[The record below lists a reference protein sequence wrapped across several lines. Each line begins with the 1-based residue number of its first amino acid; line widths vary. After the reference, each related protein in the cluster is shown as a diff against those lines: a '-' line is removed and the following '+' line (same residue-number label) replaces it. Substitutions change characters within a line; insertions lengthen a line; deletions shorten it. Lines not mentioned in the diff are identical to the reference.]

1 MMKVICIVG
10 PTGVGKTELS
20 LTLAEA
26 LETEIISCDSM
37 QIYRGMDIGTAKV
50 KPEETRGIKH
60 HMIDVVEPIE
70 LFSSWEYRN
79 QAGEIAERIAN
90 SGRIPLFVGGTGL
103 YANAILYDLQFMGE
117 RQPEI
122 RAKWQNFLDKNGKDA
137 LFKRLLQVDP
147 AQKDRIHPNNTRR
160 VLRALEIYEE
170 TGKPMSEQIS
180 GMRAPR
186 EDMDALIIGLTGDRE
201 TVYERIND
209 RVDRMMEEGLIEEAE
224 NLVHQYPDFA
234 STRAAQGIGYKE
246 TLRFLDGEITEQE
259 LRELI
264 AQNTRRYAKRQWTWF
279 GKDPRTHWVDIGTS
293 EMNEIINMVK
303 EWGSERT

>member
-1 MMKVICIVG
+1 MKVICIVG

-37 QIYRGMDIGTAKV
+37 QIYRGMDIGTAKI
-50 KPEETRGIKH
+50 KPQETRGIRH

-70 LFSSWEYRN
+70 DFSSWEYRN
-79 QAGEIAERIAN
+79 QAGKIAERIAH

-117 RQPEI
+117 RKPEI
-122 RAKWQNFLDKNGKDA
+122 REKWQNFLDEHGKEA
-137 LFKRLLQVDP
+137 LFERLLQVDP

-186 EDMDALIIGLTGDRE
+186 SDIDALIIGLTGERE
-201 TVYERIND
+201 KVYEKIDD
-209 RVDRMMEEGLIEEAE
+209 RVDRMMEEGLIEEVE
-224 NLVHQYPDFA
+224 YLVRRYPDFA

-246 TLRFLDGEITEQE
+246 TLKFFHGEITEQE

-279 GKDPRTHWVDIGTS
+279 GKDPRTHWVDLETTDMD
-293 EMNEIINMVK
+293 EMMHMVK
-303 EWGSERT
+303 EWGSERE

>member
-1 MMKVICIVG
+1 MMKIICVVG

-20 LTLAEA
+20 LDLAQM

-37 QIYRGMDIGTAKV
+37 QIYRGMNIGTAKIT
-50 KPEETRGIKH
+50 PGETRGIKH
-60 HMIDVVEPIE
+60 HMIDVVDPTE

-79 QAGEIAERIAN
+79 QAGEIGERIAH

-117 RQPEI
+117 RKPEI
-122 RAKWQNFLDKNGKDA
+122 RAKWENYLAEHGKEA
-137 LFKRLLQVDP
+137 LFERLLQVDP

-170 TGKPMSEQIS
+170 TGKPMSDQIS

-186 EDMDALIIGLTGDRE
+186 EDIDALIIGLTGDRE
-201 TVYERIND
+201 TIYQKIND
-209 RVDRMMEEGLIEEAE
+209 RVDRMMEEGLIEEVE
-224 NLVHQYPDFA
+224 HLVRQYPDFA

-246 TLRFLDGEITEQE
+246 TLRFLHGEINKQE

-264 AQNTRRYAKRQWTWF
+264 AQNTRHYAKRQWTWF
-279 GKDPRTHWVDIGTS
+279 GKDPRTHWVEFGTT
-293 EMNEIINMVK
+293 NRDEIMHMLK
-303 EWGSERT
+303 EWGSKRT

>member
-37 QIYRGMDIGTAKV
+37 QIYRGMDIGTAKI
-50 KPEETRGIKH
+50 KPEEMRGITH
-60 HMIDVVEPIE
+60 HMIDVVDPIE
-70 LFSSWEYRN
+70 IFSSWEYRK
-79 QAGEIAERIAN
+79 QAGEIADKISD

-103 YANAILYDLQFMGE
+103 YANAIFYDLQFMGE
-117 RQPEI
+117 RKPEV
-122 RAKWQNFLDKNGKDA
+122 RAKWENYLDEHGKEA
-137 LFKRLLQVDP
+137 LFLQLLQVDP

-170 TGKPMSEQIS
+170 TGKPMSKQIL

-186 EDMDALIIGLTGDRE
+186 EDIDALIIGLTGDRKMI
-201 TVYERIND
+201 YKKIND
-209 RVDRMMEEGLIEEAE
+209 RVDRMMEEGLVEEVE
-224 NLVHQYPDFA
+224 NLIHQYPEFA

-246 TLRFLDGEITEQE
+246 TLRFLKGEMTEQE

-279 GKDPRTHWVDIGTS
+279 GKDPRTHWEDIGTADMS
-293 EMNEIINMVK
+293 EIMHMVK
-303 EWGSERT
+303 EWGSVRT

>member
-1 MMKVICIVG
+1 MMKIICVVG

-20 LTLAEA
+20 LDLAQM

-37 QIYRGMDIGTAKV
+37 QIYRGMNIGTAKI
-50 KPEETRGIKH
+50 KPGETRGIKH
-60 HMIDVVEPIE
+60 HMIDVVDPTE

-79 QAGEIAERIAN
+79 QAGDIGEQIAN

-103 YANAILYDLQFMGE
+103 YANAILYNLQFMGE
-117 RQPEI
+117 RKPEI
-122 RAKWQNFLDKNGKDA
+122 RTKWENYLEEHGKAA
-137 LFKRLLQVDP
+137 LFKQLLQVDP
-147 AQKDRIHPNNTRR
+147 VQKDRIHPNNTRR

-170 TGKPMSEQIS
+170 TGKPMSDQIL

-186 EDMDALIIGLTGDRE
+186 NDIDALIIGLTGDRE
-201 TVYERIND
+201 FIYDKIND
-209 RVDRMMEEGLIEEAE
+209 RVDRMMEEGLIEEVE
-224 NLVHQYPDFA
+224 HLVRQYPDFG

-246 TLRFLDGEITEQE
+246 TLRFLHGEINKQE

-279 GKDPRTHWVDIGTS
+279 GKDPRTHWVEFGTTN
-293 EMNEIINMVK
+293 MDEIMHMLK
-303 EWGSERT
+303 EWGSKRE

>member
-10 PTGVGKTELS
+10 PTGVGKTEFS

-26 LETEIISCDSM
+26 LDTEIISCDSM
-37 QIYRGMDIGTAKV
+37 QIYRGMNIGTAKI

-79 QAGEIAERIAN
+79 QAGKIAERIAN

-117 RQPEI
+117 RKPEI

-186 EDMDALIIGLTGDRE
+186 EDIDALIIGLTGDRE

-209 RVDRMMEEGLIEEAE
+209 RVDRMMEEGLVEEVE

-246 TLRFLDGEITEQE
+246 TLRFLGREITEQE

-279 GKDPRTHWVDIGTS
+279 GKDPRTYWVDIGTAD
-293 EMNEIINMVK
+293 MNEIINMVK